1 MKELGEVFQKS
12 TDLEISRFI
21 KKKNGR
27 KTNVG
32 GVTHTYGSIFKDKDG
47 EAAAIGPSEQALAC
61 HSCTVS
67 VMGSQKAGYKWSE
80 LQCATRM

>member
-1 MKELGEVFQKS
+1 MGKCSKRAQTLKLA
-12 TDLEISRFI
+12 DLL
-21 KKKNGR
+21 KKNGR